1 MEQQTIAIFILLG
14 GFLALMFLRIPIAFA
29 LGLSSLATFFYLD
42 IPTMVLAHRMV
53 NGLNSFTFLAVP
65 FFILAGQLMGEGG
78 ISDKLVRFA
87 DTLVGRM
94 RGGLAQA
101 NIVSSTMFGGISGSS
116 VADVA
121 SIGSFLVPSMVKRGH
136 TPEYSVAVTISS
148 SVQGVLIPPSQ
159 NMIYFVLA
167 AGGGLSVESLFMA
180 GYVPGMMLGGAL
192 MLLCWIIAIKQGH
205 PTGER
210 YSFKE
215 SVKVGLDASIGLF
228 TIAIIIGG
236 ILFGIFTATE
246 SAAVATVYALLVTMF
261 IYRTMTL
268 GKFVSVLKMSM
279 STLATVMAIIMTSSA
294 FAFLLGFLNVPTM
307 LSDLILSLSSNPI
320 VAMLA
325 INLLL
330 LLLGMLMDMGV
341 LILLLTPM
349 LLPIATALGY
359 DPIQFGIIMLINLGI
374 GVCTPPVG
382 TSLLVGCSIGKVSI
396 GSTVKAMLPFYLV
409 MVTVLMLVTFIPSI
423 TLMLPNMV
431 SN

>member
-1 MEQQTIAIFILLG
+1 MEQQSIAIFILLG
-14 GFLALMFLRIPIAFA
+14 GFLTLMFLRIPIAFA

-101 NIVSSTMFGGISGSS
+101 NIVSSSMFGGISGSS

-136 TPEYSVAVTISS
+136 TPGYSVAVTISS

-159 NMIYFVLA
+159 NMIYFALA
-167 AGGGLSVESLFMA
+167 AGGLSIEKLFIA
-180 GYVPGMMLGGAL
+180 GYVPGFMLGGSL
-192 MLLCWIIAIKQGH
+192 MLLCWILAIKQGH

-215 SVKVGLDASIGLF
+215 SIKVGLDASIGLF
-228 TIAIIIGG
+228 TIVIIIGG

-246 SAAVATVYALLVTMF
+246 SAAVATVYALIVTVF
-261 IYRTMTL
+261 IYRTMSM

-307 LSDLILSLSSNPI
+307 LSDMILSLSSNPI

-330 LLLGMLMDMGV
+330 LILGMLMDMGV

-349 LLPIATALGY
+349 LLPIAVALGY
-359 DPIQFGIIMLINLGI
+359 DPIHFGMIMLINLGI

-396 GSTVKAMLPFYLV
+396 GTTVKEMLPFYLV
-409 MVTVLMLVTFIPSI
+409 MVTVLMLVTFVPALSM
-423 TLMLPNMV
+423 TLPNLLD
-431 SN
+431 

>member
-1 MEQQTIAIFILLG
+1 MEQQSIAICILLG
-14 GFLALMFLRIPIAFA
+14 GFIALMFLRIPIAFA
-29 LGLSSLATFFYLD
+29 LGLSSLVTFFYLD
-42 IPTMVLAHRMV
+42 IPTMVLAHKMV
-53 NGLNSFTFLAVP
+53 NGLNSFTFMAVP

-101 NIVSSTMFGGISGSS
+101 NIVSSSMFGGISGSS

-159 NMIYFVLA
+159 NMIYFALA
-167 AGGGLSVESLFMA
+167 AGGLSIEKLFFA
-180 GYVPGMMLGGAL
+180 GYVPGFMLGGSL
-192 MLLCWIIAIKQGH
+192 MVLCWILAIKQGH
-205 PTGER
+205 PTGEK

-215 SVKVGLDASIGLF
+215 SIKVGLDASIGLF

-236 ILFGIFTATE
+236 IVFGIFTATE
-246 SAAVATVYALLVTMF
+246 SAAVATVYALLVTVF
-261 IYRTMTL
+261 IYKTMTF

-307 LSDLILSLSSNPI
+307 LSDFILSLSSNPI

-349 LLPIATALGY
+349 LLPIATALGIN
-359 DPIQFGIIMLINLGI
+359 PIHFGVIMLINLGI

-396 GSTVKAMLPFYLV
+396 GRTVKAMLPFYIV
-409 MVTVLMLVTFIPSI
+409 MVAVLMLVTFVPALSM
-423 TLMLPNMV
+423 TLPNMLD
-431 SN
+431 

>member
-1 MEQQTIAIFILLG
+1 MDQQTIAIFILLG
-14 GFLALMFLRIPIAFA
+14 GFLGLMFLRIPIAFA

-101 NIVSSTMFGGISGSS
+101 NIVSSSMFGGISGSS

-136 TPEYSVAVTISS
+136 TPAYSVAVTISS

-159 NMIYFVLA
+159 NMIYFALA
-167 AGGGLSVESLFMA
+167 AGGLSIEKLFIA
-180 GYVPGMMLGGAL
+180 GYVPGFMLGGSL
-192 MLLCWIIAIKQGH
+192 MLLCWILAIKQGH

-215 SVKVGLDASIGLF
+215 SIKVGLDASVGLF
-228 TIAIIIGG
+228 TIVIIIGG

-246 SAAVATVYALLVTMF
+246 SAAVATVYALIVTMF
-261 IYRTMTL
+261 IYKSMTL

-307 LSDLILSLSSNPI
+307 LSDMILSLSSNPI

-330 LLLGMLMDMGV
+330 LVLGMLMDMGV

-349 LLPIATALGY
+349 LLPIAVALGY
-359 DPIQFGIIMLINLGI
+359 DPLRFGLIMLVNPGI

-396 GSTVKAMLPFYLV
+396 GTTVKAMLPFYAV
-409 MVTVLMLVTFIPSI
+409 MVTVLMLVTFVPELSM
-423 TLMLPNMV
+423 TLPNLLD
-431 SN
+431 

>member
-29 LGLSSLATFFYLD
+29 LGLSSLATFVYLD

-136 TPEYSVAVTISS
+136 TPGYSVAVTISS

-180 GYVPGMMLGGAL
+180 GYVPGMMLGGSL

-205 PTGER
+205 PTGEK

-215 SVKVGLDASIGLF
+215 SIKVGLDASIGLF

-261 IYRTMTL
+261 IYRSMTL

-330 LLLGMLMDMGV
+330 LILGMLMDMGV

-396 GSTVKAMLPFYLV
+396 GTTVKEMLPFYVV

>member
-1 MEQQTIAIFILLG
+1 MDQQTIATCILLG
-14 GFLALMFLRIPIAFA
+14 GFLTLMFLRIPIAFA
-29 LGLSSLATFFYLD
+29 LGLSSLATFIYLD

-65 FFILAGQLMGEGG
+65 FFILAGQLMGSGG

-136 TPEYSVAVTISS
+136 TPGYSVAVTISS

-159 NMIYFVLA
+159 NMIYFSLA
-167 AGGGLSVESLFMA
+167 AGGLSLEKLFLA
-180 GYVPGMMLGGAL
+180 GYVPGIMLGGSL
-192 MLLCWIIAIKQGH
+192 MLLCWILAIKQGH

-215 SVKVGLDASIGLF
+215 SIKVGLDASIGLF
-228 TIAIIIGG
+228 TIVIIIGG
-236 ILFGIFTATE
+236 IVFGIFTATE
-246 SAAVATVYALLVTMF
+246 SAAVATVYALIVTVF
-261 IYRTMTL
+261 IYRSMTL
-268 GKFVSVLKMSM
+268 RKFVSVLKMSM

-294 FAFLLGFLNVPTM
+294 FAFLLGFLKVPTILADM
-307 LSDLILSLSSNPI
+307 ILSLSSDPI

-330 LLLGMLMDMGV
+330 LILGMLMDMGV

-349 LLPIATALGY
+349 LLPIANQLGV
-359 DPIQFGIIMLINLGI
+359 DPIHFGIIMLINLGI

-396 GSTVKAMLPFYLV
+396 GTTVKAMLPFYMV
-409 MVTVLMLVTFIPSI
+409 MVVVLMLVTFVPSL
-423 TLMLPNMV
+423 TLTLPNML
-431 SN
+431 SS